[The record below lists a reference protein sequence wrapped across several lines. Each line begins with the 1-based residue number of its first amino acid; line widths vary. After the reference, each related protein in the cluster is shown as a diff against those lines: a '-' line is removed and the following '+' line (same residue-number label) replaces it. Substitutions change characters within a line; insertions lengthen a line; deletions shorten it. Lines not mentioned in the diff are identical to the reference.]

1 MAENRNALTYAGES
15 SNASG
20 GLTLPDNLGKPLQ
33 DLSVT
38 LALASVDIRLLTQ
51 EQIKLREL
59 LVSQQS
65 LFKVVAAA
73 PAANSEPK
81 SKLKAEVEQRSP
93 PKTMQAAMAQQTS
106 LSELNR
112 VLKLDKDQLEAL
124 SQETLRMASEKQV
137 APSGASGVD
146 LLQVQLA
153 AAKSGVGEGLQPELK
168 VAALTDFARDAAI
181 NASAF
186 GVDVKT
192 ASEMMLAW
200 QSAMNLDRGKSQ
212 SLADAT
218 NYLGHSTLDATSA
231 DIGSVVQNVG
241 EKAVAG
247 GLTPEQVAAL
257 AAAFLNSGVDKSA
270 AGAGLNSL
278 MTVLAKA
285 DTATDE
291 QRTAWA
297 SLGNGLGPEVV
308 ATGMKTDASA
318 TIIKVMEALKDKK
331 PEEKEALGKTLFAG
345 NDAILKLLKKPE
357 DVTKAFGLLTVPNP
371 EAPSKLD
378 YAGSVAKDAEQL
390 GGTSQGRVNA
400 LDASVTRLSTAAG
413 GALTNAFDVVVVSLD
428 AVASGMARFAEE
440 QPRATAALLMLGGVI
455 ALSRGAQIKAATA
468 SVIRGT
474 ATKLLTTAGAG
485 PLIDVLDRSA
495 DADDT
500 VKPDKSRKSGKPG
513 KRRKPANPK
522 APVKRSSVAPR
533 TPAQTRPTLRS
544 RLTDAKTLA
553 KGFSKTNALL
563 TVATAAPDVIKGL
576 QEGDNKLVGGALGSA
591 GGSLAGGYA
600 GAVAGAMIGSFIPV
614 IGTAIGGVV
623 GGIVGSTMG
632 GMGGSWLGEKLA
644 PASDKLA
651 PPAEVAKE
659 LPSAQTQNQQVSFSP
674 LIQVT
679 CPAPDTA
686 EQIRT
691 IIGQQL
697 SGQFHG
703 QFLPLLTNN
712 PLATRRDAA
721 LTDGVA

>member
-1 MAENRNALTYAGES
+1 MAESKYALTYAGE
-15 SNASG
+15 G
-20 GLTLPDNLGKPLQ
+20 GNTTGGFTLPDNLGKPLQ
-33 DLSVT
+33 DLNLT

-93 PKTMQAAMAQQTS
+93 PKAMQATMAQQTS

-112 VLKLDKDQLEAL
+112 VLKLDKDQLQAL
-124 SQETLRMASEKQV
+124 SQETLRMTSEKQV
-137 APSGASGVD
+137 APSGATGVD

-212 SLADAT
+212 TLADAT

-297 SLGNGLGPEVV
+297 SLGNGLGPEAV
-308 ATGMKTDASA
+308 ATGMKTDAPA

-371 EAPSKLD
+371 QAPSKLD

-413 GALTNAFDVVVVSLD
+413 GALTNAFDGVVVSLD

-455 ALSRGAQIKAATA
+455 ALSRGAQIKAATT
-468 SVIRGT
+468 SLIRGT

-500 VKPDKSRKSGKPG
+500 DKPDKSRKSGKSG
-513 KRRKPANPK
+513 KRRKPANSK

-533 TPAQTRPTLRS
+533 TPAQPRPTLRS

-632 GMGGSWLGEKLA
+632 SMGGSWLGEKLA

-651 PPAEVAKE
+651 PPADVAKE

-721 LTDGVA
+721 LTDGAA

>member
-1 MAENRNALTYAGES
+1 MAENRYALTYAGES
-15 SNASG
+15 SNATG

-33 DLSVT
+33 DLNLT

-51 EQIKLREL
+51 EQVKLREL

-73 PAANSEPK
+73 PAANSESK

-93 PKTMQAAMAQQTS
+93 PKAMQATMAQQTS

-124 SQETLRMASEKQV
+124 SQETLRMTSEKQV
-137 APSGASGVD
+137 APSGATGVD

-212 SLADAT
+212 TLADAT

-297 SLGNGLGPEVV
+297 SLGNGLGPEAV
-308 ATGMKTDASA
+308 ATGMKTDAPA

-371 EAPSKLD
+371 QAPSKLD

-413 GALTNAFDVVVVSLD
+413 GALTNAFDGVVVSLD

-455 ALSRGAQIKAATA
+455 ALSRGAQIKAATT
-468 SVIRGT
+468 SLIRGT

-500 VKPDKSRKSGKPG
+500 DKPDKSRKSGKSG
-513 KRRKPANPK
+513 KRRKPANSK

-533 TPAQTRPTLRS
+533 TPAQPRPTLRS

-632 GMGGSWLGEKLA
+632 SMGGSWLGEKLA

-651 PPAEVAKE
+651 PPADVAKE

-721 LTDGVA
+721 LTDGAA